1 MGAEIKRH
9 INIPRIASIETA
21 INIYNENLYLGS
33 KEIKLLFPGI
43 GNARV
48 SALKKAANTYTRE
61 QERIP
66 YSAHEVLTKDA
77 YMAWHLDIAELNAK
91 HDEILRRE
99 KKIAAVRGAAV

>member
-1 MGAEIKRH
+1 MEASVKSH

-21 INIYNENLYLGS
+21 INVYNENLYLGS
-33 KEIKLLFPGI
+33 KEIKTLFPGI

-48 SALKKAANTYTRE
+48 AALKKVANAYTRS

-77 YMAWHLDIAELNAK
+77 YVAWHLDIAELNTK

-99 KKIAAVRGAAV
+99 KKIAAVRGTNG

>member
-1 MGAEIKRH
+1 MEASVKHH

-21 INIYNENLYLGS
+21 INVYNENLYLGS
-33 KEIKLLFPGI
+33 KEIKTLFPGI

-48 SALKKAANTYTRE
+48 AALKKVAIAYTRS

-77 YMAWHLDIAELNAK
+77 YIAWHLDIAELNAK

-99 KKIAAVRGAAV
+99 KKIAAVRGRA

>member
-1 MGAEIKRH
+1 MA

-21 INIYNENLYLGS
+21 INVYNENLYLGS
-33 KEIKLLFPGI
+33 KEIKTLFPGI

-48 SALKKAANTYTRE
+48 SALKKEANAYTRAE
-61 QERIP
+61 GRIP

-77 YMAWHLDIAELNAK
+77 YVAWHLDITELNAK

-99 KKIAAVRGAAV
+99 KKIAAVRGAV